1 CSQEPT
7 TYAQAATTYKLGTK
21 NAPTNPRP
29 TGRADSM
36 SFLGLAHLAWREVLC
51 DVGQH
56 RGPNAFVKMGELLR
70 RKWCWGLGPA
80 PKPCGKLVWKR
91 K

>member
-1 CSQEPT
+1 MS
-7 TYAQAATTYKLGTK
+7 LGVPGR
-21 NAPTNPRP
+21 ANPRP

-56 RGPNAFVKMGELLR
+56 RGPNAFVKTGELLR

-80 PKPCGKLVWKR
+80 PKPCGKLLCKR